1 MKLKD
6 LPLRDWIALEAVP
19 GVLAAGHI
27 KPVDATDRAYDIAD
41 AMLVKIDAYQ
51 CRIADAE
58 RRAREAQTELEV
70 VRGYKFDTPDFSAK
84 IALTQL
90 WDALGV
96 RDQTAA
102 MQKLRELTGG
112 EG

>member
-19 GVLAAGHI
+19 GVLAAGFV
-27 KPVDATDRAYDIAD
+27 KPVDAADRAYDIAD
-41 AMLVKIDAYQ
+41 AMLVKIEAYQ

-58 RRAREAQTELEV
+58 RRAREAKTELEV
-70 VRGYKFDTPDFSAK
+70 VRGYRFDTPDFSAK
-84 IALTQL
+84 IALTQI

-96 RDQTAA
+96 SDQTAA
-102 MQKLRELTGG
+102 MQKLRQITQQ